1 MSSEKNGNSPRHT
14 ARRPNVVVI
23 LADDMGYGDPSA
35 YGNDLVQTPNIDS
48 IGRDGVTFTAGYS
61 SAPLCSP
68 SRAGLV
74 TGRYQQRFGF
84 EQQVSSGA
92 FPERRE
98 ARLEDGSLAPLQGE
112 AEFLRRGV
120 PLTEKNIGELFK
132 SAGYTTGVVGK
143 WHLGHGPD
151 FLPQKRGFDHS
162 VVFYGNTSLQF
173 TRLDDPAMV
182 SLQVD
187 FHDEGKDIAWTRD
200 GLNQIRVNGEIV
212 DVDQYLMFYFRDQAL
227 NFIENNKEHPFLLYF
242 PMNSPVPPLQVP
254 RVYFDRLR
262 ESIANIALRGY
273 SAMLLAQDE
282 VIGSILAKLGEL
294 GLEQDTFV
302 VFVSDNGSAAS
313 RPGNNGPFSGGK
325 YTTYEG
331 GIRMPFM
338 MKWPG
343 HIPAG
348 LVYHNPVSTLD
359 ILPTAAAA
367 CGVSTQAAQALD
379 GVDLIPYLTNQNHG
393 QPHELLFWKLAGY
406 CAVRKG
412 KWKLYLE
419 PKRGIAKLFDLD
431 ADPVEKNDLS
441 AVHPEIFSELKAC
454 YERWDISISAAKW
467 GGVASPG
474 EPKLSLPGCARM
486 SARNSVTD
494 RAGCFAVMAK
504 RSGTST
510 NTVTG
515 TKSFNG
521 SIDDRNKNWLITIVF
536 DGTIPKV

>member
-1 MSSEKNGNSPRHT
+1 MSNQPPSNGSGKP
-14 ARRPNVVVI
+14 ARRPNVIVI

-35 YGNDLVQTPNIDS
+35 YGNELVKTPNIDS
-48 IGRDGVTFTAGYS
+48 IGRDGVTFLAGYS

-98 ARLEDGSLAPLQGE
+98 ARLEDGSLAPLQGD

-132 SAGYTTGVVGK
+132 AAGYSTGVVGK

-151 FLPQKRGFDHS
+151 FLPQNRGFDHS
-162 VVFYGNTSLQF
+162 VVFHGNTSLQF
-173 TRLDDPAMV
+173 TRIDDPEMV
-182 SLQVD
+182 SLKVD
-187 FHDEGKDIAWTRD
+187 FHDEGKDIAWTRE
-200 GLNQIRVNGEIV
+200 GLNQIRRNGEIV
-212 DVDQYLMFYFRDQAL
+212 DVDQYLMFYFRDRAL
-227 NFIENNKEHPFLLYF
+227 EFIENNKDRPFMLYF

-254 RVYFDRLR
+254 KVYFDRLR

-273 SAMLLAQDE
+273 SAMLLVQDE
-282 VIGSILAKLGEL
+282 VIGALLAKLREL
-294 GLEQDTFV
+294 GLDNDTFV
-302 VFVSDNGSAAS
+302 VFVSDNGSAPS

-343 HIPAG
+343 HIPPG
-348 LVYHNPVSTLD
+348 LVYENPVSTLD

-367 CGVSTQAAQALD
+367 CGVSTQTAQPLD
-379 GVDLIPYLTNQNHG
+379 GVDLMPYLTNQSAG
-393 QPHELLFWKLAGY
+393 SPHQVLYWKLAGF

-412 KWKLYLE
+412 RWKLYLE
-419 PKRGIAKLFDLD
+419 PKHGVAKLFDLES
-431 ADPVEKNDLS
+431 DPAEKTDLATVEP
-441 AVHPEIFSELKAC
+441 AIFSEMKAL
-454 YERWDISISAAKW
+454 YDEWDR
-467 GGVASPG
+467 
-474 EPKLSLPGCARM
+474 SLPP
-486 SARNSVTD
+486 
-494 RAGCFAVMAK
+494 RAW
-504 RSGTST
+504 T
-510 NTVTG
+510 NI
-515 TKSFNG
+515 SP
-521 SIDDRNKNWLITIVF
+521 VF
-536 DGTIPKV
+536 KK